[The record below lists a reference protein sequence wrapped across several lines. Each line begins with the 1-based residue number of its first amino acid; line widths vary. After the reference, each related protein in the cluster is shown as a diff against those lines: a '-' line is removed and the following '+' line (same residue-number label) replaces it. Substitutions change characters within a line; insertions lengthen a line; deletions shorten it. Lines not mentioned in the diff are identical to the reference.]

1 MWDDSLTLL
10 PRFLLVALNIDAIL
24 AQVTIHKR
32 KEKLD
37 NMMNGLGLEGAY
49 SATINRIRE
58 QSGNKSKI
66 GMDLLMWTSCSE
78 RSLRAD
84 ELCHALAVEMGS
96 MDHNPNNVP
105 SIRTLLGCSLGLVTI
120 DEQTLTLRLIHF
132 TLQEYLRKNL
142 TLFQR
147 PHSTIAQV
155 CLTYLNFQCVR
166 NLSPALCAAPK
177 STPFLNYASC
187 YWGSHSKRDTT
198 ECVKSLALQL
208 LDQYDHNIS
217 AKLLLINENIWPPF
231 GHNEKSPERF
241 TGLHY
246 VAYLGVY
253 EIAIALIEM
262 RTWNVNEIDY
272 LHRTP
277 LIWASIYGNEGIVKM
292 LLEQAEIKPNVPDTA
307 YGRSPLSWAA
317 EKGHQGVVKLLL
329 GNGEVNIEMAD
340 TMFGQTPLSWAAQS
354 GHVDVV
360 KLLLERGAKPDKTDI
375 RYGRTP
381 LSWAAENARQDVV
394 KLLLANEE
402 VNPNL
407 ADTMYGRTPLSWAAR
422 KGHKD
427 IVRLLLERGK
437 ADPEIA
443 DTFHGQTTLA
453 LAAEKGE
460 ESVVRV
466 LLEFGANPNTESKN
480 GQTPI
485 SHAAREGHGNV
496 VKVFLEREDIHLNTA
511 DNYFGLTP
519 ITWAASSGHKEIVK
533 LLVERGGVDPELA
546 DSRRRTPL
554 MWATQQGHKGVIA
567 LFSEWGKISHVGP
580 VDSHDRTL
588 RPLDQNT
595 QEGGAAAV
603 AKTGR

>member
-1 MWDDSLTLL
+1 MLTLL

-24 AQVTIHKR
+24 AQVTLHKR
-32 KEKLD
+32 REKLD
-37 NMMNGLGLEGAY
+37 KMMNGLDLEDAY

-66 GMDLLMWTSCSE
+66 GMDLLMWISCSE

-84 ELCHALAVEMGS
+84 ELCHALAVEVGS
-96 MDHNPNNVP
+96 MDHNANNVP

-120 DEQTLTLRLIHF
+120 DERTSSLRLIHF
-132 TLQEYLRKNL
+132 TLQEYLRENL

-147 PHSTIAQV
+147 PHSTIAEV

-166 NLSPALCAAPK
+166 NLSPTLCTAPK
-177 STPFLNYASC
+177 SVPFLNYASC
-187 YWGSHSKRDTT
+187 YWGFHSKRETT

-208 LDQYDHNIS
+208 LDQYDHIS
-217 AKLLLINENIWPPF
+217 AKLLLINEGLWPSFRHDQNP
-231 GHNEKSPERF
+231 PEGF
-241 TGLHY
+241 TGLHC
-246 VAYLGVY
+246 VAYLGTY

-262 RTWNVNEIDY
+262 KNWDVNEVDC

-277 LIWASIYGNEGIVKM
+277 LIWAAIYGNEGIVKM
-292 LLEQAEIKPNVPDTA
+292 LLEQAGIKPNAPDTA

-329 GNGEVNIEMAD
+329 GSGEVSTEIAD
-340 TMFGQTPLSWAAQS
+340 TVYGQTPLSWAAQS
-354 GHVDVV
+354 GQVDIVR
-360 KLLLERGAKPDKTDI
+360 LLLERGAKPDKADI

-381 LSWAAENARQDVV
+381 LSWAAENAHQDVV

-402 VNPNL
+402 INPNV

-422 KGHKD
+422 KGHND
-427 IVRLLLERGK
+427 MVRLLLERGK
-437 ADPEIA
+437 ADPEIV
-443 DTFHGQTTLA
+443 DTLRGQTALA

-466 LLEFGANPNTESKN
+466 LLELGANPNAESIS
-480 GQTPI
+480 GQTPV
-485 SHAAREGHGNV
+485 SHAAQGGHENV
-496 VKVFLEREDIHLNTA
+496 VKVFLEREDVHLNTA

-519 ITWAASSGHKEIVK
+519 ITWAASIGHKEVVK

-546 DSRRRTPL
+546 DSHRRTPL
-554 MWATQQGHKGVIA
+554 MWATQQGHKGVMA
-567 LFSEWGKISHVGP
+567 LFSEWGKTSHLGP
-580 VDSHDRTL
+580 VDRHDRTPGL
-588 RPLDQNT
+588 LDRST
-595 QEGGAAAV
+595 QEGGAAIV
-603 AKTGR
+603 PTGR